1 MSVPEAPSLSIVIV
15 CFGKREITERCL
27 GTLDAAF
34 GERLGRDVELVL
46 VDNGSP
52 DDTPE
57 LLRSWSDRATVIL
70 NERNLNYAGGNNVGA
85 RAAGGR
91 VLVLLNNDTEVFPGV
106 LDELAAQALEPG
118 VAIAGCRM
126 LYPGGTVQHG
136 GCAWWRAP
144 DGLVRPFHLFRHEAG
159 DLPAACATFDCDF
172 VTAAC
177 IAIRRDLFHELGG
190 FDESYVN
197 GWEDVDLCVRAR
209 LAGQRVVYRGDLAIV
224 HAEAMT
230 RSAAHDESPNERVFS
245 ERYNHMLDEDS
256 ARLASQL
263 DAAGPNFG
271 VALHPGDHPDGS
283 AVSVE
288 GEVTG
293 LSGESA
299 EARALLAA
307 LDAAGLE
314 PATRE
319 WQPTSVTPRLSD
331 AEWTPVARGR
341 ARSKRHGALTLQ
353 VPVGTLGLVDA
364 GPDTVLHLA
373 AFPAAEISGA
383 AAVWAASTALADELI
398 SAGLDSERVE
408 IVPPPIPE
416 LPLGPGGHG
425 ILAILPA
432 HDIDHCA
439 AVLSAFEAF
448 QAERV
453 RLLPTMR
460 TEQIEGLASSLRP
473 HAELLEPIAS
483 ELRFAALAA
492 DCDVVLCADR
502 CEPFERRALIAAAVG
517 AAAVHLRGGTAAAV
531 LGDELA
537 ATGDWRA
544 DIARALDAASAR
556 SERAE
561 AVRETCSEPVI
572 AAKLRQ
578 LLDRT
583 PRSTVNGQRSTRNGQ
598 RSTRNGQRSTR
609 NGQRSTRNGQRST
622 RNGQRA
628 TVNGQRSTVNGQR
641 DQRGTASLQQR

>member
-1 MSVPEAPSLSIVIV
+1 MPVPEAPSLSIVIV
-15 CFGKREITERCL
+15 CFGKREVTERCL
-27 GTLDAAF
+27 ETLDAAF
-34 GERLGRDVELVL
+34 GARLGRDVELVL

-57 LLRSWSDRATVIL
+57 LLRSWSDRAKVIL
-70 NERNLNYAGGNNVGA
+70 GERNLNYAGGNNVGA
-85 RAAGGR
+85 GAASGG

-126 LYPGGTVQHG
+126 LYPNGTVQHG

-144 DGLVRPFHLFRHEAG
+144 DGMVRPFHLFRHEAG

-190 FDESYVN
+190 FDETYVN

-224 HAEAMT
+224 HAEAIT
-230 RSAAHDESPNERVFS
+230 RTAAHDESPNERVFA

-271 VALHPGDHPDGS
+271 VALHPGERPDGS

-319 WQPTSVTPRLSD
+319 WQPTSVTPRL
-331 AEWTPVARGR
+331 AEPEWAPVVRGR
-341 ARSKRHGALTLQ
+341 ARSKRHGGLIVQA
-353 VPVGTLGLVDA
+353 PVGTRGLVDA
-364 GPDTVLHLA
+364 GPTSVLRLATVPRA
-373 AFPAAEISGA
+373 DISGV
-383 AAVWAASTALADELI
+383 AAVWAASSSLAEELI
-398 SAGLDSERVE
+398 AAGFDAGRLEV
-408 IVPPPIPE
+408 VPPPIPE
-416 LPLGPGGHG
+416 LPPGPGGQG
-425 ILAILPA
+425 ILAVLPA
-432 HDIDHCA
+432 HDADHCA
-439 AVLSAFEAF
+439 ALVNALAGL
-448 QAERV
+448 QGQRV
-453 RLLPTMR
+453 RLLPSVR
-460 TEQIEGLASSLRP
+460 TEQIEQLAGSLLP

-492 DCDVVLCADR
+492 ECDVVVCADER
-502 CEPFERRALIAAAVG
+502 DPFERRALIAAAAGG
-517 AAAVHLRGGTAAAV
+517 AAIHLPNGTAAGV
-531 LGDELA
+531 LGDELS

-544 DIARALDAASAR
+544 DIERALTAAPKRA
-556 SERAE
+556 ERAA
-561 AVRETCSEPVI
+561 AVCDTCSE
-572 AAKLRQ
+572 AAVAARLRD
-578 LLDRT
+578 LLE
-583 PRSTVNGQRSTRNGQ
+583 
-598 RSTRNGQRSTR
+598 
-609 NGQRSTRNGQRST
+609 
-622 RNGQRA
+622 RA
-628 TVNGQRSTVNGQR
+628 ARMRLLV
-641 DQRGTASLQQR
+641 SL